1 MSLNYLYEVII
12 LFSIIHLNFQKLLFT
27 NVHFRH
33 GARSSLYLI
42 DNKNRDIFGNI
53 WEKRGALT
61 SKGKRQIFLNG
72 IKHRE
77 RYSNFLSSKYIEDEI
92 KSYSTD
98 SYRAISS
105 LECYL
110 NGLYHNDIINENII
124 NDNNET
130 IFPPGNIT
138 YNMKKKVDE
147 LGINAIPKDNHI
159 IPINIFQKSDHAFV
173 LHEPGIISDC
183 QKIAEIREKNK
194 IKSNFNEIE
203 KNFKEKY
210 VDKLNKYFIENNITL
225 KDDFNYS
232 FNQIHLLCDT
242 LYADYIDKRDLT
254 NLKKEIYLDE
264 LYNDCLNILSTFQTD
279 FVSGDNEVVIMSQ
292 SPPMKK
298 LIKWMEQ
305 RIELDKNE
313 KSDKIVAGSP
323 KFTIWSGHDSSIT
336 TFEIFMKLTFGTKY
350 ILPIF
355 SSTIL
360 FELHKNEDKN
370 IYEIK
375 YFVNDEILLTID
387 YEDFKKKV
395 LEIIW
400 NDEKIEEFCQFS
412 IINSN
417 KIDKIKIENKKYKRI
432 IIVLILIILSSL
444 SFNIF
449 YLFKRKKKI
458 KDN

>member
-12 LFSIIHLNFQKLLFT
+12 IFGIIHLNYQKLLFV

-173 LHEPGIISDC
+173 LHEPGRISDC

-242 LYADYIDKRDLT
+242 LYADYIDKRDLS
-254 NLKKEIYLDE
+254 NVEQYINFDE
-264 LYNDCLNILSTFQTD
+264 FYNDCQNILSKIQTD
-279 FVSGDNEVVIMSQ
+279 FVSGDKDVIIMSQ
-292 SPPMKK
+292 SPPLKK
-298 LIKWMEQ
+298 LIKWMDQ
-305 RIELDKNE
+305 RIELDK
-313 KSDKIVAGSP
+313 KGKGDKIISGSP
-323 KFTIWSGHDSSIT
+323 RYTIWSGHDSSLT
-336 TFEIFMKLTFGTKY
+336 TFEMFMKHIFNTKW
-350 ILPIF
+350 LFPKF

-360 FELHKNEDKN
+360 FELHKNEQKN

-375 YFVNDEILLTID
+375 YFFNDELLLTLNYD
-387 YEDFKKKV
+387 DFKIKV
-395 LEIIW
+395 MDIIW
-400 NDEKIEEFCQFS
+400 SEEKIEKFCQFS
-412 IINSN
+412 IISSEKMNIEIRKFN
-417 KIDKIKIENKKYKRI
+417 KII
-432 IIVLILIILSSL
+432 IGLIILLLSSL
-444 SFNIF
+444 SFNI
-449 YLFKRKKKI
+449 YYCLKKKKKI
-458 KDN
+458 KEI